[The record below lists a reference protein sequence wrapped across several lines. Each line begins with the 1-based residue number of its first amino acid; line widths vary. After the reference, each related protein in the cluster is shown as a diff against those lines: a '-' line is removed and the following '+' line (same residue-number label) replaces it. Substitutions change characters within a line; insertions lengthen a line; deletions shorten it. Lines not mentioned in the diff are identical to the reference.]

1 MYQITQLKLGPDM
14 LEADWRTGGVPSL
27 RRIQLPAG
35 LSCFSEDDLSQ
46 GEAKLRDICLIQGQG
61 VTVERGQNCF

>member
-14 LEADWRTGGVPSL
+14 LEPDWRTGGVPSL
-27 RRIQLPAG
+27 PRIQLPAG

-46 GEAKLRDICLIQGQG
+46 AEAKLRDICLIQGQG